1 MGMVAGT
8 NGVKEIY
15 HGTSSIVVS
24 NLQCTHRIAS
34 IPIMSTNM
42 DIVPSTAVSLGMAVM
57 QGFADSAQST
67 RGKYAS
73 DTPV

>member
-1 MGMVAGT
+1 MS
-8 NGVKEIY
+8 EY
-15 HGTSSIVVS
+15 REVV
-24 NLQCTHRIAS
+24 
-34 IPIMSTNM
+34 
-42 DIVPSTAVSLGMAVM
+42 DIVASTALKSLGMAVM